1 MSTLSKDANLE
12 PMNVKTWLS
21 QTAHVPAAFINE
33 ARRVVG
39 KDNVSTKECDL
50 IAYSLDYWMY
60 GVFLSQY
67 GTLPSLPSAVI
78 SLGNTEEIQGIL
90 KCANKYKVLIT
101 PFGGGSGVLGGAIP
115 TSGSATL
122 NLQRM
127 NRFISLDEKSLV
139 AELQSGIIGGN
150 LELELNHRGYSMGN
164 IPQSLYC
171 STLGGWISTRA
182 VGQFSTKY
190 GKIEDMVL
198 GMEVVLP
205 DGSLLNIR
213 PVPRRSTGPSLKDL
227 FLGGEGTLGIVTK
240 AAVSV
245 HPLPAL
251 TYKQSF
257 AFPSVETALEA
268 VRKIL
273 RADARPAVVRIF
285 DELEAERYFG
295 AKEVTVIFISEGEP
309 DFVRPEKRLISN
321 IAVKHGGTSQ
331 GESPVE
337 IWLKRRFDIG
347 LGPVIMQQGG
357 IVDTIE
363 VVSLHSDALSLY
375 NDMMK
380 SMRAVEGSVLVSGH
394 FSHFYREGACLY
406 ITFAGFPEDPY
417 RYYEDTWKAAM
428 DATLRNNGSISHH
441 HGIGIWR
448 MRFMEQEL
456 GAKGVELLQR
466 IRSAF
471 DPNRILNRG
480 KLVENEK

>member
-1 MSTLSKDANLE
+1 MG
-12 PMNVKTWLS
+12 VKTWLS
-21 QTAHVPAAFINE
+21 ERADAPPAFGAE
-33 ARRVVG
+33 AKRIVG
-39 KDNVSTKECDL
+39 KDNVSTKESDL

-67 GTLPSLPSAVI
+67 GSLPSLPSVVI
-78 SLGNTEEIQGIL
+78 SPGNREEIQAIL
-90 KCANKYKVLIT
+90 KCANKYKVQIT

-115 TSGSATL
+115 LNGSAIL
-122 NLQRM
+122 NLQRL

-139 AELQSGIIGGN
+139 AEFESGIIGAN
-150 LELELNHRGYSMGN
+150 LELELNHRGYSMGS

-227 FLGGEGTLGIVTK
+227 FLGGEGTLGIVTR
-240 AAVSV
+240 AVVSV
-245 HPLPAL
+245 HPLPAF
-251 TYKQSF
+251 TSKQSF
-257 AFPSVETALEA
+257 AFPSIEMALES
-268 VRKIL
+268 VRKVL

-285 DELEAERYFG
+285 DEFEAERYFG
-295 AKEVTVIFISEGEP
+295 TKEVTAIVISEGEP
-309 DFVRPEKRLISN
+309 NFIRPEERLISS
-321 IAVKHGGTSQ
+321 IAEKHGGTPQ
-331 GESPVE
+331 GENPVE
-337 IWLKRRFDIG
+337 IWLDKRFDIG

-363 VVSLHSDALSLY
+363 VVSLFKDAANLY
-375 NDMMK
+375 KDMLT
-380 SMRAVEGSVLVSGH
+380 SMRIVTGSLLVSGH

-406 ITFAGFPEDPY
+406 ITFVGFPADPY

-428 DATLRNNGSISHH
+428 EATLRNNGSISHH
-441 HGIGIWR
+441 HGIGMWR

-456 GAKGVELLQR
+456 GKEGLELLRR
-466 IRSAF
+466 IKSAL
-471 DPNRILNRG
+471 DPNGILNRG
-480 KLVENEK
+480 KLVENGR

>member
-1 MSTLSKDANLE
+1 
-12 PMNVKTWLS
+12 MNVKIWLS
-21 QTAHVPAAFINE
+21 KRASVPSAFINE
-33 ARRVVG
+33 TRRIIG
-39 KDNVSTKECDL
+39 AENVSTKECDL

-67 GTLPSLPSAVI
+67 GSLPSLPSVVI
-78 SLGNTEEIQGIL
+78 SPGNPQEIQGIL
-90 KCANKYKVLIT
+90 KCANKYKVQIT

-115 TSGSATL
+115 TNGSAIL

-127 NRFISLDEKSLV
+127 NRFISLDEMSLV
-139 AELQSGIIGGN
+139 AEFESGIIGAN

-227 FLGGEGTLGIVTK
+227 FLGGEGTLGIVTR

-251 TYKQSF
+251 TSKQSF
-257 AFPSVETALEA
+257 VFPSIEMALEA

-295 AKEVTVIFISEGEP
+295 AKKVTVIFISEGEP
-309 DFVRPEKRLISN
+309 DFVRPEKRLISS

-331 GESPVE
+331 GENPVE
-337 IWLKRRFDIG
+337 IWLEKRFDIG
-347 LGPVIMQQGG
+347 LGPTIMQQGG

-363 VVSLHSDALSLY
+363 VVSLFKDAANLY
-375 NDMMK
+375 KDMLT
-380 SMRAVEGSVLVSGH
+380 SMRAVEGSLLVSGH

-406 ITFAGFPEDPY
+406 ITFVGFPKDPY
-417 RYYEDTWKAAM
+417 RYYEDTWEAAM
-428 DATLRNNGSISHH
+428 EATLRNNGSISHH
-441 HGIGIWR
+441 HGIGMWR

-456 GAKGVELLQR
+456 GKEGVDLLR
-466 IRSAF
+466 KIKSSF
-471 DPNRILNRG
+471 DPNGILNRG
-480 KLVENEK
+480 KLIEDER